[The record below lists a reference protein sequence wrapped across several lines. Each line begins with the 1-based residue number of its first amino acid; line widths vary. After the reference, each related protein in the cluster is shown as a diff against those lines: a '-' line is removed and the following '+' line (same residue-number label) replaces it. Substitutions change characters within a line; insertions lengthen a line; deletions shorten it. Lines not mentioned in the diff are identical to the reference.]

1 MLAQILALIV
11 DFVGGFF
18 VLMFLLRFYFQWLRV
33 PFRNQVGEFVVAT
46 TNWMVKPARRVVP
59 SLLGLDL
66 ASFVCA
72 WLLQAALLALLLVI
86 GGRDLSSA
94 PGIAAGALFAIALV
108 DLLSLSVKILLF
120 VVILQAVLSWV
131 NPHNPLQYVLDAI
144 TRPLLRPIRRFVP
157 PVANVDLSPL
167 ALMLVLLI
175 LLIPIA
181 ELRGLAAGLF

>member
-1 MLAQILALIV
+1 MFTQIASLII

-33 PFRNQVGEFVVAT
+33 PFRNQVGEFVIAT

-59 SLLGLDL
+59 SLFGLDL
-66 ASFVCA
+66 ASFACA
-72 WLLQAALLALLLVI
+72 WLLQAALLALLLTI
-86 GGRDLSSA
+86 GGRDLTSA

-108 DLLSLSVKILLF
+108 DLLALSIKILLF
-120 VVILQAVLSWV
+120 IVIVQVVMSWV
-131 NPHNPLQYVLDAI
+131 SPHNPLQYVLDSV

-157 PVANVDLSPL
+157 PIANVDLSP
-167 ALMLVLLI
+167 MLLILILLI
-175 LLIPIA
+175 LLVPLA

>member
-1 MLAQILALIV
+1 MLAQIASLVV

-66 ASFVCA
+66 ASFLCA
-72 WLLQAALLALLLVI
+72 WLLQAAILAMLLTI

-94 PGIAAGALFAIALV
+94 PGIAAGAIFAIALV
-108 DLLSLSVKILLF
+108 DLLAISVKILLF
-120 VVILQAVLSWV
+120 VVIVQAVLSWV
-131 NPHNPLQYVLDAI
+131 SQGNPLQYVLDAI
-144 TRPLLRPIRRFVP
+144 TRPMLRPIRRFIP

-167 ALMLVLLI
+167 VLMLVLLI
-175 LLIPIA
+175 LLVPIA
-181 ELRGLAAGLF
+181 ELRAMAAGLF

>member
-1 MLAQILALIV
+1 MLAQIASLVV

-66 ASFVCA
+66 ASFLCA
-72 WLLQAALLALLLVI
+72 WLLQAAILAMLLTI

-94 PGIAAGALFAIALV
+94 PGIAAGAIFAIALV
-108 DLLSLSVKILLF
+108 DLLAISVKILLF
-120 VVILQAVLSWV
+120 IVIVQAVLSWV
-131 NPHNPLQYVLDAI
+131 SQGNPLQYVLDAI
-144 TRPLLRPIRRFVP
+144 TRPMLRPIRRFIP

-167 ALMLVLLI
+167 VLMLVLLI
-175 LLIPIA
+175 LLVPIA
-181 ELRGLAAGLF
+181 ELRSMAAGLF

>member
-1 MLAQILALIV
+1 MLTQIATLIV

-33 PFRNQVGEFVVAT
+33 PFRNQVGDFVVAT

-59 SLLGLDL
+59 SLLGLDI
-66 ASFVCA
+66 ASFLCA
-72 WLLQAALLALLLVI
+72 WILQAALLAILLTI
-86 GGRDLSSA
+86 AGRDLSSS

-108 DLLSLSVKILLF
+108 DLLATSVRILLF

-131 NPHNPLQYVLDAI
+131 NPNNPLQYVLDAI
-144 TRPLLRPIRRFVP
+144 TRPLLRPLRRLLP

-167 ALMLVLLI
+167 LLILVLLI
-175 LLIPIA
+175 LLVPIG